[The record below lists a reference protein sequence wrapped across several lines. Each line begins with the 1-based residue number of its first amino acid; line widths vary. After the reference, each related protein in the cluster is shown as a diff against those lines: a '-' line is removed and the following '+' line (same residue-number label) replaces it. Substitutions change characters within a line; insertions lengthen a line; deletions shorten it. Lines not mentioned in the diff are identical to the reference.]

1 MSNANKDELLK
12 ESGPDVTMGVRQRR
26 LLSETVRIEDE
37 LIPAYTKPIAYLV
50 LLMLVLF
57 ISWSAITELSEVTS
71 APGEIVP
78 AGQIKVVQH
87 LSGGTVS
94 DVLVQERQYVKAGD
108 LLVKLDDGR
117 ILSDMRQM
125 ASRLASLKLRAE
137 RQSAFILN
145 REPDFGIF
153 EETEPV
159 MVDVQR
165 QQLAN
170 QIKVRDSTLAVLNEQ
185 IKQRES
191 RLAQLKE
198 SLTSAMKHQ
207 ELTSD
212 MLAMRQ
218 KMAEKRLITRITLIE
233 TERAAVTAT
242 SEVERV
248 VKEIRY
254 TENELSEAKNKFFET
269 RNQLLQDPL
278 NQLDR
283 LKGEIA
289 ETEEEL
295 LRVENS
301 AKDLLVRAPA
311 DGLVFNLEVLNKGQV
326 IQPGSVLLQI
336 VPANAELDAEVRISP
351 DDIGFVQ
358 IGQEVNVKVSS
369 YDFSRFG
376 YASGKLDRI
385 SAFSSLDNTGQPY
398 FKGWVKL
405 NENYLGTDTQR
416 YPLLPGMTVTAEILT
431 GYKTLLAYLSDP
443 ITKGLANGFR
453 ER

>member
-1 MSNANKDELLK
+1 MSEIKKGGLS
-12 ESGPDVTMGVRQRR
+12 ESGTDVKMGVRQRR

-50 LLMLVLF
+50 LLVLVLF
-57 ISWSAITELSEVTS
+57 VSWAAITELSEVTS
-71 APGEIVP
+71 APGEVVP

-87 LSGGTVS
+87 LSGGTVAE
-94 DVLVQERQYVKAGD
+94 VLVQERQQVKAGD
-108 LLVKLDDGR
+108 LLVKLDDGKT
-117 ILSDMRQM
+117 LSDLRQIE
-125 ASRLASLKLRAE
+125 SRLASLKLRAE
-137 RQSAFILN
+137 RQSSFILN
-145 REPDFGIF
+145 REPDFS
-153 EETEPV
+153 EYEYSEPV

-170 QIKVRDSTLAVLNEQ
+170 QVKVRDSTLAVLTEQ

-191 RLAQLKE
+191 RLAQLQE
-198 SLTSAMKHQ
+198 SLISAAKHQ
-207 ELTSD
+207 KLTSEIFK
-212 MLAMRQ
+212 MR
-218 KMAEKRLITRITLIE
+218 KEMAEKRLITRITLIE
-233 TERAAVTAT
+233 AERAALTAQ
-242 SEVERV
+242 SEVERIS
-248 VKEIRY
+248 KEVRY
-254 TENELSEAKNKFFET
+254 TENELSEAKNRFFET

-295 LRVENS
+295 IRVQNS
-301 AKDLLVRAPA
+301 AKDLLVRSPA
-311 DGLVFNLEVLNKGQV
+311 DGLVFNLEVLNRGQV

-358 IGQEVNVKVSS
+358 VGQEVNVKVSS

-376 YASGKLDRI
+376 YASGRLDRI
-385 SAFSSLDNTGQPY
+385 SAFSSLDPTGQPY

-405 NENYLGTDTQR
+405 NKNYLGTDTQR